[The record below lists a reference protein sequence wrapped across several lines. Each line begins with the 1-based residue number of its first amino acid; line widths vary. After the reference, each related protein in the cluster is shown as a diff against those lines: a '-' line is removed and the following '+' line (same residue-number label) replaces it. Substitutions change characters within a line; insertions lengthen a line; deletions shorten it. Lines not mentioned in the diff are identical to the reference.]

1 MRQRERGVQGAGR
14 KGQEATAGGRR
25 ADQRGQLRGQR
36 GDVGQGRD
44 AAWAAEEAVS
54 SGQRG

>member
-1 MRQRERGVQGAGR
+1 MQGAGR

-25 ADQRGQLRGQR
+25 VDQRGQLRGQR